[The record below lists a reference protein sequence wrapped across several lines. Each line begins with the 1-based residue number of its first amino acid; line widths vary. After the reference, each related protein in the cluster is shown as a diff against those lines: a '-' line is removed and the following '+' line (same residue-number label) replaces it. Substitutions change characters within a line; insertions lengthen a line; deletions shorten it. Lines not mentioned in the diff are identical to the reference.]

1 MATVREKLQVRMRL
15 AGECPSHSRADVAVR
30 DVKVTIDEP
39 VERGGTNAGLSPT
52 ETLMASLIG
61 CTNVIAHKVAHRN
74 GVRLDAMSVRLEADF
89 DRRGVTL
96 QEEVEV
102 PFPSVTLYLDITTD
116 ADDAAVETVKRELA
130 MFCPVSKVIRRA
142 GTEIREVW
150 TVTRP

>member
-1 MATVREKLQVRMRL
+1 MKL
-15 AGECPSHSRADVAVR
+15 AGECASHARTDVAVR
-30 DVKVTIDEP
+30 DVRVTIDEP

-61 CTNVIAHKVAHRN
+61 CTNVIAHKVARRN
-74 GVRLDAMSVRLEADF
+74 GVRLEAMSVRLEVEF

-102 PFPSVTLYLDITTD
+102 PFPSATLHIDITTD
-116 ADDAAVETVKRELA
+116 ADDASIETLKRELA
-130 MFCPVSKVIRRA
+130 MFCPVSKVLRHA

-150 TVTRP
+150 TVARP

>member
-1 MATVREKLQVRMRL
+1 MRL
-15 AGECPSHSRADVAVR
+15 AGECVAHSRTDVTVR

-39 VERGGTNAGLSPT
+39 VERGGTNLGLSPT
-52 ETLMASLIG
+52 ETLMAALIG
-61 CTNVIAHKVAHRN
+61 CTNVITHKIAHKN
-74 GVRLDAMSVRLEADF
+74 GVHLQAMSVRLEVDF

-102 PFPSVTLYLDITTD
+102 PFPAATLYIDITTD

-130 MFCPVSKVIRRA
+130 MFCPVSKVIRHA

-150 TVTRP
+150 TVTRA